1 MKLPAGETISFDIS
15 APLNE
20 MIADCSLRAE
30 IIAAIGSMDN
40 YELTIAA
47 AYIRNIIKTR
57 GKKDGGL

>member
-1 MKLPAGETISFDIS
+1 MSLPKQARVIQSGRLEEIFENCGI
-15 APLNE
+15 
-20 MIADCSLRAE
+20 RAE
-30 IIAAIGSMDN
+30 LVNVIRTMDN